1 MGDTTIRSHFL
12 TVGSRRVHYRRA
24 GSGPPVVM
32 LHASPSW
39 ARALDPYTRVFA
51 ERFTAIAL
59 DTPGYGHSDLLD
71 MEKPEIPDFA
81 EALKDTLDA
90 LGIDRCGLW
99 GSHTGAS
106 IAMAFAVRYPER
118 VSIFVIDGYPAY
130 EDAYRADMTKYYLP
144 PYEPKWDASHLLYT
158 WHKFREQFIYS
169 PTFRWTRATRSRTA
183 APPPADLMQDM
194 VLPRFITGE
203 DYNVGYSAVFRYAG
217 LDPIGKLTVPTCF
230 GARTGDSL
238 IKGFPLI
245 EARKA
250 EGSWTEELPRDVH
263 QAALRYR
270 EILAT
275 QPAPANAPS
284 PPAPVS
290 VAGKLDRRYLDFD
303 FGQLAVSAAGPADG
317 PPLILLPQLPGD
329 VSLDAGFMLELAKRG
344 RRVIALDLPGNGD
357 SDDWPAAPSIVG
369 YAGVLVQALDK
380 LGLDKVDLLGHQ
392 GGASV
397 ATEFTLNNR
406 PRVNNLLLFAPLAM
420 PDDVRLALAPH
431 YAPPI
436 EPKADGSHLI
446 SLWFALRNEQLFWPW
461 YNESIEAIRL
471 IEPEIDP
478 KLLSRKITGILKHY
492 RNYHKVWQAVFDY
505 PVRDRMQMIPVRT
518 LVASIEDDPFHRFAP
533 EAAVMVPDGEFQMVD
548 FRNDAIAD
556 AVDGFL
562 NGGP

>member
-12 TVGSRRVHYRRA
+12 TVGTRRVHYRRA

-39 ARALDPYTRVFA
+39 ARAIDPFTRVFA

-59 DTPGYGHSDLLD
+59 DSPGYGHSDLLD
-71 MEKPEIPDFA
+71 MVQPEIPDFA

-90 LGIDRCGLW
+90 LGIDKCAIW

-106 IAMAFAVRYPER
+106 IAMEFTVRYPER
-118 VSIFVIDGYPAY
+118 VSVFVIDGYPAY

-144 PYEPKWDASHLLYT
+144 PYEPKWDASHLLNT
-158 WHKFREQFIYS
+158 WHKFREQFIFS
-169 PTFRWTRATRSRTA
+169 PTFRWHRENRSSTA
-183 APPPADLMQDM
+183 APPLADLMQDM

-203 DYNVGYSAVFRYAG
+203 AYNIGYSAVFRYAG
-217 LDPIGKLTVPTCF
+217 LVPIGKLAVPTCF

-245 EARKA
+245 ETRKA
-250 EGSWTEELPRDVH
+250 EGSWTEELPRDIR

-270 EILAT
+270 EILEMH
-275 QPAPANAPS
+275 PAPGDA
-284 PPAPVS
+284 PPAPVPVS
-290 VAGKLDRRYLDFD
+290 VAGKLNRSYVDLD
-303 FGQLAVSAAGPADG
+303 FGQMAVSAAGPEDG
-317 PPLILLPQLPGD
+317 IPLVLLPQLPGD
-329 VSLDAGFMLELAKRG
+329 VTLDAGFMLELAKLG
-344 RRVIALDLPGNGD
+344 RRVIALDMPGNGD
-357 SDDWPAAPSIVG
+357 SDDWAAAPSIAG
-369 YAGVLVQALDK
+369 YAAVLLQALDK
-380 LGLDKVDLLGHQ
+380 LGLAKVDLLGHQ

-397 ATEFTLNNR
+397 ATEFVLNHRNR
-406 PRVNNLLLFAPLAM
+406 VRNLLLFAPLSM
-420 PDDVRLALAPH
+420 PDEVRLALAPH

-436 EPKADGSHLI
+436 EPKGDGSHLI

-461 YNESIEAIRL
+461 YNESIEAIRR

-505 PVRDRMQMIPVRT
+505 PVRDRLQMIQVRT

-533 EAAVMVPDGEFQMVD
+533 EAAAMVPDGDFQMVD
-548 FRNDAIAD
+548 FQNDAIAK
-556 AVDGFL
+556 AVDAFL
-562 NGGP
+562 VGGS